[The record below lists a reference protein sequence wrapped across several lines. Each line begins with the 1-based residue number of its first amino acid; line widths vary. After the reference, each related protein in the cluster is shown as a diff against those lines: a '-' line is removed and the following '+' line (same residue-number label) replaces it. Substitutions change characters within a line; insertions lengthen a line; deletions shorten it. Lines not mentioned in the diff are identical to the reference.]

1 MMVIGN
7 SIDDREETQVL
18 TAIKCFLCPVS
29 LRGRGREGERERER
43 FFREMI
49 KRVGFMGIGD
59 ADHDNW
65 LTLFF
70 IIYSWTD

>member
-43 FFREMI
+43 FQGNDKKGRFYGNR
-49 KRVGFMGIGD
+49 
-59 ADHDNW
+59 
-65 LTLFF
+65 
-70 IIYSWTD
+70 